1 MKKLSIIAAICVV
14 FASCNKINENES
26 EYKQSQ
32 TLVPVAVRVNDFSI
46 TKEDM
51 GNPVMTRA
59 TATVDE
65 YQGIKAIT
73 LVFYKGATEAY
84 KCTQLRSESE
94 TYTTFGEFSTSLSM
108 GDYTMVVIANG
119 GSNVPTLTSA
129 TSATYGENSVGD
141 TFVATQDVSIHN
153 TSAVN
158 INTTLNRINTMLA
171 LISNDGRTAEATKV
185 RITTSTGGKSF
196 NPTTGFATVNSGFT
210 ATLTPSASVG
220 NTISTG
226 IFMFLADDEQNTD
239 VTIETLDDD
248 NNVIFS
254 KTIQNVSMQ
263 RNYMTQLKG
272 DMYTN
277 SSITSSFQVEKDWQ
291 NTNTVNF

>member
-1 MKKLSIIAAICVV
+1 MKNLSIIASICIV
-14 FASCNKINENES
+14 FANCNKINEIES
-26 EYKQSQ
+26 EYKQSE

-51 GNPVMTRA
+51 GNPGMTRA
-59 TATVDE
+59 TTTVAKYE
-65 YQGIKAIT
+65 GIKAIT
-73 LVFYKGATEAY
+73 LVFYKGTTEVY
-84 KCTQLRSESE
+84 KCTQVRGDSE

-108 GDYTMVVIANG
+108 GDYTMIVIANG

-129 TSATYGENSVGD
+129 TSASYGENSVGD
-141 TFVATQDVSIHN
+141 TFVATQEVSIHN

-158 INTTLNRINTMLA
+158 INTTLNRINAMLA
-171 LISNDGRTAEATKV
+171 IISNDGRTAEATKV

-226 IFMFLADDEQNTD
+226 IFMFLAEDEQNTN

-248 NNVIFS
+248 NHVLFS
-254 KTIQNVSMQ
+254 KTIQDVSMQ
-263 RNYMTQLKG
+263 RNCMTQLKG

-277 SSITSSFQVEKDWQ
+277 SSITTSFQVKKDWQ